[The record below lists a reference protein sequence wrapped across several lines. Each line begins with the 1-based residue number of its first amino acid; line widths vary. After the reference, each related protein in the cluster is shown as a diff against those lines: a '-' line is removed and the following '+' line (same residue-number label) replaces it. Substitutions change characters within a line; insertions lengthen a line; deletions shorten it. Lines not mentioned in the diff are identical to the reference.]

1 MIESAS
7 IIVTGMKCGG
17 CETTVK
23 NTVQA
28 LNGVLLVNASSKNDQ
43 VDVEFDDDKTTLDDI
58 KTSITNA
65 GFNVK

>member
-28 LNGVLLVNASSKNDQ
+28 LDGVLLVNASSKNDQ
-43 VDVEFDDDKTTLDDI
+43 VDVEFDDSKASLDDI

>member
-28 LNGVLLVNASSKNDQ
+28 LDGVLLVNASSKNDK
-43 VDVEFDDDKTTLDDI
+43 VDVEFDDSKTSLDDI

-65 GFNVK
+65 GFNIQ

>member
-28 LNGVLLVNASSKNDQ
+28 LDGVLLVNASSKNDQ
-43 VDVEFDDDKTTLDDI
+43 VDVEFDDSKTSLDDI

-65 GFNVK
+65 GFNIQ

>member
-28 LNGVLLVNASSKNDQ
+28 LDGVLLVNAS
-43 VDVEFDDDKTTLDDI
+43 I
-58 KTSITNA
+58 KASITNA
-65 GFNVK
+65 GFNVQ

>member
-17 CETTVK
+17 CETTIK

-28 LNGVLLVNASSKNDQ
+28 LDGVLLVNASSKNDQ
-43 VDVEFDDDKTTLDDI
+43 VDVEFDDSKASLDDI